1 MGMSEIRAASTATI
15 KQDGVRIIAS
25 TTHGLLE
32 HIRQKRRNLRKLVEE
47 LRSPYSNARVIDHFD
62 GFWSPTTQSLVERL
76 NATGIE
82 LNQWWA
88 MLKPDW
94 KCPCCGRGK
103 DEIAHK
109 TASGVLI
116 AKVVDHHDHFGNFI
130 NRTFRERL
138 GPRWNSNP
146 DRRPDVMR
154 VMNENFLAFDNAIIC
169 ESCNKADRDAK
180 MALVEA
186 LRLGADFMEAFSF
199 AVDEIRFFITSGR
212 HQHHKVDVRRV
223 LKLFTE
229 RRKLETFEFRKK
241 AVAEQVELLAHGVH
255 WRSPERHPGREDVNS
270 EASDMLDNMGLNT
283 GDNFDLIET
292 SCTARRGEEA
302 LHVWRKSGQ
311 QKLPMPTNAE
321 VAAFLGSAPE
331 WQNLPTGWT
340 CPCCGRPPKYIV
352 RFSKD
357 RTLHGR
363 LSHLGTYTEQILVC
377 MDCKDIANGL
387 AREAGVDVRLLLPAE
402 LRPLLTI
409 RRHQRHKVTYQ
420 IAADRMVER
429 VRARLAPTRVAT
441 DDGFDADGFVAI

>member
-1 MGMSEIRAASTATI
+1 MSMSENRAPSAATI

-25 TTHGLLE
+25 TTQGLLE
-32 HIRQKRRNLRKLVEE
+32 HIRRKRQDLRKQVEE
-47 LRSPYSNARVIDHFD
+47 LRSPYSKARVIDHFD
-62 GFWSPTTQSLVERL
+62 GYWSTTTEALVKRL
-76 NATGIE
+76 NATGLE

-94 KCPCCGRGK
+94 KCPCCGRSK
-103 DEIAHK
+103 DAIAHK
-109 TASGVLI
+109 NASGVLI

-130 NRTFRERL
+130 NRAFREQL
-138 GPRWNSNP
+138 GPRWNNAG

-154 VMNENFLAFDNAIIC
+154 ALNEAFLAFENVMIC

-180 MALVEA
+180 VALVEA
-186 LRLGADFMEAFSF
+186 RRLGPDFMEAFSF
-199 AVDEIRFFITSGR
+199 AVDEIRYFITSGQN
-212 HQHHKVDVRRV
+212 QHHKVDVKRA

-229 RRKLETFEFRKK
+229 RRKLETFEFRKT
-241 AVAEQVELLAHGVH
+241 AVSEQVALLARGVH
-255 WRSPERHPGREDVNS
+255 WRSPERHPGREDVNA

-283 GDNFDLIET
+283 GDNFNLIDT
-292 SCTARRGEEA
+292 SCTTKRGEEA

-311 QKLPMPTNAE
+311 QRLPTPTDAA
-321 VAAFLGSAPE
+321 VATFLAAAPE
-331 WQNLPTGWT
+331 WQDLPTGWT

-363 LSHLGTYTEQILVC
+363 LSTLGIHPEQIPVC

-387 AREAGVDVRLLLPAE
+387 AREADVDVRLLRPDE
-402 LRPLLTI
+402 LRSLLTV

-420 IAADRMVER
+420 LAADRMVEH
-429 VRARLAPTRVAT
+429 VRARLNPRDAAE
-441 DDGFDADGFVAI
+441 DDGFGGDGFVAI